1 MEKKLK
7 FIDLFAGLGGFHFA
21 LKELGHECV
30 LASEIQLEL
39 RELYAINHPDLEHD
53 RIIGDIHKDIDT
65 KEIPEFD
72 ILCAGFPCQPFSQAG
87 YRMGLNDPVNGN
99 HFLKLIEVINHHK
112 PSYVFLENVPNLKGH
127 DDGNTWK
134 VIENSLRNEGYEVA
148 ERILSPDQFGVPQH
162 RKRIYIVGVKTNGN
176 DTQIKYPELKDNF
189 KIDLSDY
196 LEKGPEEDLTL
207 KDDTL
212 KHILHWQSFVKNIEI
227 KGTNDIPRF
236 PVWSM
241 EFGATYPF
249 IEKATNRHSL
259 SELNKTKGKF
269 GIPIKSSSKEGLRNF
284 LPRYSLTGQDIFP
297 KWKISYIKS
306 NREFFNKHKDWIED
320 WKKEIINWKLSHQ
333 KFEWNCGIDVDYTLE
348 DKIIQFRPS
357 GIRVKNRDR
366 FPALVLSTTQIPIIF
381 DKHKKGGAGF
391 RYITKREAANLQSM
405 PQNNF
410 EMLENHV
417 SAYRAFGNAVNDFY
431 LDVPLPGRAFRFN
444 LFARSSQKRFPLQS
458 LTQNEQTFKLKIAA

>member
-1 MEKKLK
+1 MNEKLK

-21 LKELGHECV
+21 LKELGYECV
-30 LASEIQLEL
+30 LASEIQPEL
-39 RELYAINHPDLEHD
+39 RKLYAINHQDIESD
-53 RIIGDIHKDIDT
+53 RIIGDIHKDLKT
-65 KEIPEFD
+65 EEIPEFD

-99 HFLKLIEVINHHK
+99 HFLKLVEIISHHK
-112 PSYVFLENVPNLKGH
+112 PSYIFLENVPNLKGH

-134 VIENSLRNEGYEVA
+134 VIETSLRKEGYEVA

-162 RKRIYIVGVKTNGN
+162 RKRIYIVGVRTKDDDGEP
-176 DTQIKYPELKDNF
+176 IVKYPELDNAVN
-189 KIDLSDY
+189 INLSDY
-196 LEKGPEEDLTL
+196 LEKGPDEDIPL
-207 KDDTL
+207 KEDTL
-212 KHILHWQSFVKNIEI
+212 KHILHWQDFVKNLDRR
-227 KGTNDIPRF
+227 GGNDVPRF

-249 IEKATNRHSL
+249 LEKATNRYKL
-259 SELNKTKGKF
+259 SDLNKTKGKF
-269 GIPIKSSSKEGLRNF
+269 GMVINASSKKDLENF
-284 LPRYSLTGQDIFP
+284 LPRYALTYQDVFP
-297 KWKISYIKS
+297 KWKRRYIQN
-306 NREFFNKHKDWIED
+306 NRDFFNKHEDWIED
-320 WKKEIINWKLSHQ
+320 WKKVILNWKLSHQ
-333 KFEWNCGIDVDYTLE
+333 KFEWNCGTDVDYTLE

-366 FPALVLSTTQIPIIF
+366 FPALVLSTTQVPIIF

-417 SAYRAFGNAVNDFY
+417 SAYRAFGNAVN
-431 LDVPLPGRAFRFN
+431 V
-444 LFARSSQKRFPLQS
+444 KVVKEIVQS
-458 LTQNEQTFKLKIAA
+458 VIEGV